1 MKPAPFDYARPQ
13 SVAEALTMLGEG
25 DALIA
30 GGQSLLPLLGLRMAQ
45 VRRLVDISRLSE
57 LRQCSE
63 TADAVV
69 LGAGLRHADIEDG
82 HMPDPSRG
90 LLARMAGN
98 IAYRSIRHQGTLGGS
113 IAMAD
118 PAADWPVALMALQA
132 IAIIAGPRGERRQL
146 VEELIE
152 DTYTTSLQAG
162 EILTAFEIP
171 KLSAQARSGV
181 SKVTRKSG
189 AFALS
194 LCVAVR
200 DDGRDTAMVVIGG
213 AFSRARRLPKVAQA
227 LKDGAAGEALRSA
240 ITADLDGL
248 GGLDAYEKRLH
259 GATIRKAVE
268 EALA

>member
-13 SVAEALTMLGEG
+13 SMAEALTMLGEG

-113 IAMAD
+113 IAMA
-118 PAADWPVALMALQA
+118 
-132 IAIIAGPRGERRQL
+132 GPQGERRQL

-200 DDGRDTAMVVIGG
+200 DDAGDVAMVVIGG

-227 LKDGAAGEALRSA
+227 LNAGAAGEALRSA

-248 GGLDAYEKRLH
+248 GGLDAYEQRLH